1 MENIVKRCNLI
12 IGAGLYAA
20 AFSVAALSLGSS
32 RGTVL
37 LGAPIDLFF
46 EVQPDAGVSLADSC
60 VSAQLVS
67 GDVTIG
73 SSRVHVQSLPEMPGR
88 PSMVRVQAAAIVDEP
103 VLTATLTVGCAG
115 RMSRT
120 YTFLTQVPE
129 AAARGNTPLDVA
141 RLGMAQS
148 AAVTPGTGAPPVV
161 VRPTP
166 ERTRATA
173 QPARL
178 PVPAAG
184 ADEAQ
189 SARTQPAPA
198 PRPPSAPAAASK
210 PAAAVAKAAPALKH
224 RADVQAQLPVRNA
237 PPPTR
242 PRLVMEPLD
251 LSVEAPMPA
260 LHASPEMALLPVQ
273 TSPEVREQA
282 AAAWKALSTDPKE
295 VAARE
300 GERVQALETQLKAL
314 QAKAAQ
320 ERSAVADLRERL
332 EAMEQ
337 DRFGSSWVY
346 GLGLLLA
353 LALAAL
359 AWMWLRLK
367 ASQERVV
374 RSWRDSVA
382 LAAAHDKALDEHYGE
397 PSARDTWLDSEGS
410 LPPTISQELPQR
422 ASPAVA
428 PAVPVAVPAAT
439 LEPKAQAASDA
450 QAMPEPVASLPAPV
464 EASVQS
470 IVNLEDLF
478 DLLQQAEFFISVGEH
493 DQAIEVLK
501 KHIAERGEQSPFA
514 YLELLRLYHQLGRAD
529 DYEQLRMQFLRH
541 FNAQLPVYAQFHVQG
556 RGLDHYVDAL
566 AEIEAQ
572 WTSSS
577 VLALLE
583 GYLFLRDGARP
594 THAAFDP
601 AAYDD
606 LLLLL
611 AIAQTTP
618 ASGRGDPPPRK
629 RTTPFGAPV
638 VPVMPEVERVN
649 DWGTAGSEQPPMISD
664 RSIDSLI
671 GDLALE
677 PQAEALPVE
686 RPISEA
692 MLDLDLSAPPPIM
705 LDEVVEA
712 TLPKP
717 QVANKAVGFGS
728 INDKIEFSFE
738 LEPQNPKKD

>member
-1 MENIVKRCNLI
+1 V
-12 IGAGLYAA
+12 
-20 AFSVAALSLGSS
+20 
-32 RGTVL
+32 
-37 LGAPIDLFF
+37 
-46 EVQPDAGVSLADSC
+46 
-60 VSAQLVS
+60 
-67 GDVTIG
+67 
-73 SSRVHVQSLPEMPGR
+73 
-88 PSMVRVQAAAIVDEP
+88 
-103 VLTATLTVGCAG
+103 
-115 RMSRT
+115 
-120 YTFLTQVPE
+120 
-129 AAARGNTPLDVA
+129 
-141 RLGMAQS
+141 
-148 AAVTPGTGAPPVV
+148 
-161 VRPTP
+161 
-166 ERTRATA
+166 
-173 QPARL
+173 
-178 PVPAAG
+178 
-184 ADEAQ
+184 
-189 SARTQPAPA
+189 
-198 PRPPSAPAAASK
+198 ASK
-210 PAAAVAKAAPALKH
+210 PAAAVAKAAPVVKP
-224 RADVQAQLPVRNA
+224 RADAQAQPPVRNA

-260 LHASPEMALLPVQ
+260 LHATPEMARLPQ
-273 TSPEVREQA
+273 TSSEVREQA

-300 GERVQALETQLKAL
+300 SERVQALEAQLKAL

-337 DRFGSSWVY
+337 DRFGSSWIY

-367 ASQERVV
+367 ESQERVV

-397 PSARDTWLDSEGS
+397 PSARDTWLDSDDT

-422 ASPAVA
+422 ASPAAA

-439 LEPKAQAASDA
+439 LEPKAASVVQAV
-450 QAMPEPVASLPAPV
+450 PEPVATQPAPV
-464 EASVQS
+464 EAPVQS

-529 DYEQLRMQFLRH
+529 DYEQLRTQFLRH
-541 FNAQLPVYAQFHVQG
+541 FNAQLPGYAQFHAQG

-583 GYLFLRDGARP
+583 GYLFLRDGALP
-594 THAAFDP
+594 THPAFEP

-618 ASGRGDPPPRK
+618 ASSRGDPPPRK

-649 DWGTAGSEQPPMISD
+649 DWGMAGSEQPPMISD

-705 LDEVVEA
+705 LDDVVEA
-712 TLPKP
+712 PRPKP
-717 QVANKAVGFGS
+717 QATNKAVGFGS

-738 LEPQNPKKD
+738 LEPQSPKKD